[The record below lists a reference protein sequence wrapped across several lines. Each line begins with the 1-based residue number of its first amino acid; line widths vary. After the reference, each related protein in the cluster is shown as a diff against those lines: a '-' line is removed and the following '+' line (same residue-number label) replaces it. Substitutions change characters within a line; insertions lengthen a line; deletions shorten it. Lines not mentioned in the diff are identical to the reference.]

1 MSKTIKFIM
10 LLFVGGILMEAPD
23 TKSQEGYYAFPEES
37 PEAKYV
43 PPLKEGQTEV
53 EYYRSELADLY
64 KLDDFKAKKNS
75 YVLGL
80 EAMCMLPRKIPTGGR
95 YTLLDVEGQGS
106 LRHIWETRGP
116 ETATFEFEMFVDGEK
131 TPSIKGSFPDLI
143 AAAQRAKQPYV
154 LNPGGTIPKLSHNF
168 YLPVPFEKSLKIDIA
183 NFKDDNGL
191 VFLQLDYRLEDDSM
205 KGVKLQQ
212 KGKDSQITLAYKP
225 DSLVEATSSSLSL
238 QNGSPG
244 EKATRTSLLRTI
256 KTIKGNGEF
265 TLEGP
270 AIIRKLAVNNT
281 RAGVRMNVFF
291 DDETTPAV
299 EVDIADFYGSFKGT
313 AFGDKAC
320 YLPMPF
326 AENMRVVV
334 FGATDQD
341 EWNFEIEAE
350 PVQAFETDWGY
361 FHARSDHLF
370 GASGYDQFQILNTTG
385 RGKWLGM
392 SLYNTQHDHGGGD
405 FAIIDGG
412 TADPSFLH
420 GINGEDYFS
429 FAFFGKGE
437 NFPYSEAFSN
447 EEGRMRLHLENP
459 YVFNESINISW
470 GVTKGVNPRSV
481 AYWYQQG
488 AKSNVL
494 SAEQS
499 RGLKWK
505 VFGPVDVPLLADGN
519 TPDVSDSENL
529 FAALP
534 AEADLDAGKPFDAYH
549 IMFTKTNTGTFN
561 GWAEQ
566 YAVGG
571 HLNLMYIYGHAM
583 ELNDHMHMGYYAR
596 CMMAKTEFS
605 VGKAQRV
612 KLQLSYDDPLVVE
625 VNGKKV
631 FEDMELRRGFTTQT
645 CDAVLREGDN
655 KVVVKMLDTPNNN
668 TCWAGIS
675 LRVLDAQGNRI
686 ELSQ

>member
-1 MSKTIKFIM
+1 MSKTNKFVT
-10 LLFVGGILMEAPD
+10 LLFAGGILIGASQAEQEA
-23 TKSQEGYYAFPEES
+23 GYYEFPEES
-37 PEAKYV
+37 SETKFMPK
-43 PPLKEGQTEV
+43 LKAGQTEA
-53 EYYRSELADLY
+53 EYYRSELAGLH
-64 KLDDFKAKKNS
+64 KLDDFKAMKNS

-80 EAMCMLPRKIPTGGR
+80 EAFCMLPRKIPTGGR
-95 YTLLDVEGQGS
+95 YTLLDVKGQGS

-116 ETATFEFEMFVDGEK
+116 DTAEFEFEMFVDGEQ

-143 AAAQRAKQPYV
+143 AAAQRATQPYV

-183 NFKDDNGL
+183 NLKDDNGL

-205 KGVKLQQ
+205 KGVKLTQ
-212 KGKDSQITLAYKP
+212 KGTDSKIILAYRTDP
-225 DSLVEATSSSLSL
+225 LVEATSPSLS
-238 QNGSPG
+238 P
-244 EKATRTSLLRTI
+244 SLLRI
-256 KTIKGNGEF
+256 SKTIKGNGEF
-265 TLEGP
+265 SFEGP
-270 AIIRKLAVNNT
+270 AIIRKFAVNNT
-281 RAGVRMNVFF
+281 RPGVRMNVFF
-291 DDETTPAV
+291 DDEPTPAI
-299 EVDIADFYGSFKGT
+299 EVDIADFFGPFKGA
-313 AFGDKAC
+313 AFGDNAC

-326 AENMRVVV
+326 AKKMKVVV
-334 FGATDQD
+334 FGAADDD
-341 EWNFEIEAE
+341 EWNFDVEAE
-350 PVQAFETDWGY
+350 PVESFGDDWGY
-361 FHARSDHLF
+361 FHARSEHLF

-405 FAIIDGG
+405 FAVIDGG
-412 TADPSFLH
+412 TANPSFLH

-494 SAEQS
+494 SAEQA

-505 VFGPVDVPLLADGN
+505 VFGPVGVPVLADGN
-519 TPDVSDSENL
+519 TPDLSDAEKL

-534 AEADLDAGKPFDAYH
+534 AEADLDAGKPADAYH
-549 IMFTKTNTGTFN
+549 IMFSKTNTGTFN

-583 ELNDHMHMGYYAR
+583 DLHDHMHMGYYAR
-596 CMMAKTEFS
+596 CMMAKTEL
-605 VGKAQRV
+605 VVDKAQKAR
-612 KLQLSYDDPLVVE
+612 LQLSYDDPLVVE

-631 FEDMELRRGFTTQT
+631 FEDLELRRGFTTQT
-645 CDAVLREGDN
+645 FDAVLREGDN